1 MVLWDWIGKAQVM
14 KILPWGIRTML
25 IKGFC
30 YMIMV
35 QKGFEVT
42 GRNQEKK
49 KVGRKMLY
57 MTR

>member
-1 MVLWDWIGKAQVM
+1 
-14 KILPWGIRTML
+14 ML

-35 QKGFEVT
+35 QKRFEVT